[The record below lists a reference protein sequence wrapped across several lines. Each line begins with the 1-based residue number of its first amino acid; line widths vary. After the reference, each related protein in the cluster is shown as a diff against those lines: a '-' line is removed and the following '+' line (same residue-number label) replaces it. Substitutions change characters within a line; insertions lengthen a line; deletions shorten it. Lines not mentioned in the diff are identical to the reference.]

1 MPSVQCSQLW
11 TWFATCGQLADVTSE
26 QPAPPCGHGGIR
38 ADTTRVSDV
47 PGSGSA
53 RSDEALIAASKAEP
67 ASFGELFDRYADE
80 IYRYIARRL
89 GGDVAPDLA
98 AEVFLIAFRGRGGF
112 EPSLGLV
119 RPWLYGIAIKVI
131 GRHHRGEMR
140 RNRAFARLPQAPE
153 GESFEDRAA
162 ERLDAQK
169 LAPDLARALTRL
181 STAERDLLLLVAWAD
196 LSYDEAAQA
205 LGMPPG
211 TVRSRMHRL
220 RVKLRGLLEIDGG
233 RP

>member
-1 MPSVQCSQLW
+1 
-11 TWFATCGQLADVTSE
+11 VTSH
-26 QPAPPCGHGGIR
+26 QAASPCGHGATR
-38 ADTTRVSDV
+38 ADPAQASDIS
-47 PGSGSA
+47 GNGSA

-89 GGDVAPDLA
+89 GSDAAPDLA

-140 RNRAFARLPQAPE
+140 RNRAFARLPH
-153 GESFEDRAA
+153 
-162 ERLDAQK
+162 AQR

-181 STAERDLLLLVAWAD
+181 SAGERDLLLLVAWAD

>member
-1 MPSVQCSQLW
+1 
-11 TWFATCGQLADVTSE
+11 
-26 QPAPPCGHGGIR
+26 
-38 ADTTRVSDV
+38 V
-47 PGSGSA
+47 PGDGPA
-53 RSDEALIAASKAEP
+53 LSDEALIAASKSEP
-67 ASFGELFDRYADE
+67 ARFGELFDRYADE

-89 GGDVAPDLA
+89 GGDAAPDLA
-98 AEVFLIAFRGRGGF
+98 VEVFLIAFRGRGGF

-140 RNRAFARLPQAPE
+140 RNRAFARLPQAPA
-153 GESFEDRAA
+153 GESFEERVT

-169 LAPDLARALTRL
+169 LAPKLARALTRL
-181 STAERDLLLLVAWAD
+181 SAAERDLLLLVAWAD

-205 LGMPPG
+205 LGMPSG
-211 TVRSRMHRL
+211 TARSRMYRL
-220 RVKLRGLLEIDGG
+220 RAKLRGLLEIDGG